1 MSKNL
6 AEEQMAVA
14 RELMRG
20 THALPTGNDATGL
33 PLRKFLAAAFRFRL
47 LLATLVLLSVSTGA
61 FLAVTTPNTYLSQG
75 KFLFTASG
83 SEAIAVDPTAG
94 GATEGVALASAAA
107 HVLKA
112 NELLRRVA
120 EEVTPAVILAPY
132 QPKDEGSTGLGAL
145 LHKFQRDWNA
155 QEVTSASLDD
165 ALLELARRLQ
175 VDRLR
180 NTDVLLVTFM
190 AHDPFLAQQ
199 VLSVYMDNA
208 KKWHQEQYDDPRAH
222 SAIVKRAE
230 EARVAREEAAAA
242 LRAFLANNARVK
254 TSFELEL
261 NQILTAEANAAAQVE
276 ANLVSIRGMT
286 KQIET
291 LAERLKATEPTR
303 TVRRRMSS
311 TVAVERFMDEI
322 ANLQLRRTNALLTA
336 VGSASREEVA
346 AIDKRI
352 AALQVHLAKAQK
364 RQSEAPEFDV
374 DESNPEYVTLREAL
388 AKLRTDLL
396 AAEVMTNQYR
406 EIHDASAAQLKRLRG
421 LEPRHQALSE
431 ALDAASLDVTRTG
444 ESLAAAERKREL
456 QLGNYSSLKTIETPS
471 LPLEKQ
477 GPNRAKLLIGGL
489 LVGLFLGFAF
499 VFLRTLPDSTVRGRG
514 DIEALDGIAIIGVLP
529 KLDGR
534 NVRRHE
540 AARVRGG

>member
-6 AEEQMAVA
+6 AEEQLAVA

-20 THALPTGNDATGL
+20 THALPTGSDPTGL
-33 PLRKFLAAAFRFRL
+33 PLRKLVAAAFRSRL
-47 LLATLVLLSVSTGA
+47 LLVTTVLLSVSIGT

-120 EEVTPAVILAPY
+120 EEVTPSVLLAPY
-132 QPKDEGSTGLGAL
+132 QPEDDSSTGLGAL
-145 LHKFQRDWNA
+145 LHKVQRDWNA
-155 QEVTSASLDD
+155 GEVKEASLDD
-165 ALLELARRLQ
+165 ALRVLAKRLQ

-180 NTDVLLVTFM
+180 NTDVLLVTYA
-190 AHDPFLAQQ
+190 AHDPQLAQR
-199 VLSVYMDNA
+199 VLSVYMDKA

-222 SAIVKRAE
+222 AAIVKSAG
-230 EARVAREEAAAA
+230 EARSSREGAA
-242 LRAFLANNARVK
+242 LALRSFLVKEARVK
-254 TSFELEL
+254 TSFEFEL
-261 NQILTAEANAAAQVE
+261 TQVLAAEANASSQVE
-276 ANLVSIRGMT
+276 ANLLSITGMRRQIQTLGKRLEAT
-286 KQIET
+286 KPM
-291 LAERLKATEPTR
+291 RK
-303 TVRRRMSS
+303 VRRRMSS
-311 TVAVERFMDEI
+311 NVAVERFMDEI
-322 ANLQLRRTNALLTA
+322 ASLQLRRTNVLLTA
-336 VGSASREEVA
+336 VGSTSQEDVA

-352 AALQVHLAKAQK
+352 AALQMDLGQAQK

-374 DESNPEYVTLREAL
+374 DEANPDYVTLRGAL

-406 EIHDASAAQLKRLRG
+406 EIHESSAAELKRLRE

-431 ALDAASLDVTRTG
+431 ALDRAVLDVTRTS
-444 ESLAAAERKREL
+444 ESLVAAERKRQL
-456 QLGNYSSLKTIETPS
+456 QLGNYSSLKAIEAAS
-471 LPLEKQ
+471 LPLEKE

-489 LVGLFLGFAF
+489 LVGLFLGITF
-499 VFLRTLPDSTVRGRG
+499 VFLRTLPDSTVRDRG
-514 DIEALDGIAIIGVLP
+514 DLEAIDGLAVIGVLP

>member
-20 THALPTGNDATGL
+20 THALPTGSDATGL
-33 PLRKFLAAAFRFRL
+33 PLRKFVAAAFRFRL
-47 LLATLVLLSVSTGA
+47 TLVALVLLSVSIGA
-61 FLAVTTPNTYLSQG
+61 FLAITTPNTYQSQG

-120 EEVTPAVILAPY
+120 EEVTPEAILAPY
-132 QPKDEGSTGLGAL
+132 QPGDENSTGLGAL
-145 LHKFQRDWNA
+145 LHKIQRDWNA
-155 QEVTSASLDD
+155 QEQVAVSLDD
-165 ALLELARRLQ
+165 ALLALAKRLQ

-180 NTDVLLVTFM
+180 NTDVLLVTYA
-190 AHDPFLAQQ
+190 AHDPFLAQK
-199 VLSVYMDNA
+199 VLSVYMDKA

-222 SAIVKRAE
+222 ASIVKRAE
-230 EARVAREEAAAA
+230 EARIAREQAAMA
-242 LRAFLANNARVK
+242 LRTFLANDARVK
-254 TSFELEL
+254 TSFDFEL
-261 NQILTAEANAAAQVE
+261 NQELAAEASAAAQVE
-276 ANLVSIRGMT
+276 ANQVSITGMT

-291 LAERLKATEPTR
+291 LSKRLDATQPTR
-303 TVRRRMSS
+303 KVRRRMSS
-311 TVAVERFMDEI
+311 NVAVERFMDEI
-322 ANLQLRRTNALLTA
+322 ASLQLRRTNALLTA

-352 AALQVHLAKAQK
+352 AALQVDLGQAQQ

-374 DESNPEYVTLREAL
+374 DEDNPDYVTLREAL

-406 EIHDASAAQLKRLRG
+406 EIHQSSAAELKRLRG
-421 LEPRHQALSE
+421 LEPRHQALTE
-431 ALDAASLDVTRTG
+431 ALGAATLDVTRTS

-456 QLGNYSSLKTIETPS
+456 QLGNYSSLKAIEAAS

-489 LVGLFLGFAF
+489 LAGLFLGFAF
-499 VFLRTLPDSTVRGRG
+499 VFLRTLPDRTIRGRG
-514 DIEALDGIAIIGVLP
+514 DIEALDGIAVIGVLP